1 MDKYEKIK
9 ELIDNASNIVILSGA
24 GVSVPSGIPDF
35 RSRNGLYEKHDNIET
50 VLNRSTFNNSKEK
63 FWTDYKNI
71 FYKKLLTINT
81 EPNAAHE
88 LAVFMKSLNKN
99 VKVITQNVDGL
110 YQKAGVLKEDILEIH
125 GNVRTLT
132 CTICGRKH
140 DTQEKLKDNTIPIC
154 NTNTYGHEYCLGY
167 LDVDVVLF
175 GDLVKEMPYA
185 NELVTNADLVF
196 VMGTSLQ
203 VQPFASLLTN
213 NKKRKNVLLNFTNI
227 SNRPFEV
234 KLLQDVAKSSQQI
247 IDLYKK

>member
-1 MDKYEKIK
+1 MNKYEKIK

-35 RSRNGLYEKHDNIET
+35 RSRNGLYEKYDNVEDI
-50 VLNRSTFNNSKEK
+50 LNRLNFINNKEK
-63 FWTDYKNI
+63 FWSDYKNI
-71 FYKKLLTINT
+71 FYNKLLAINT
-81 EPNAAHE
+81 IPNAAHE
-88 LAVFMKSLNKN
+88 LAVTIKSLNKN
-99 VKVITQNVDGL
+99 IKVITQNVDGL
-110 YQKAGVLKEDILEIH
+110 YQKAGVLDDDIIEIH
-125 GNVRTLT
+125 GSVKQLT

-140 DTQEKLKDNTIPIC
+140 SALEKLKGSSIPIC
-154 NTNTYGHEYCLGY
+154 NTKTYGNDYCLGY

-175 GDLVKEMPYA
+175 GDKVHQIPYA
-185 NELVTNADLVF
+185 ASLIQNADLVF

-227 SNRPFEV
+227 TNRPFEV

>member
-1 MDKYEKIK
+1 MNKYEKVK
-9 ELIDNASNIVILSGA
+9 ELIDKSKNIVILSGA

-35 RSRNGLYEKHDNIET
+35 RSRNGLYENHDDIEI
-50 VLNRSTFNNSKEK
+50 VLSRLKFISDKEK

-71 FYKKLLTINT
+71 FYKKLLTIDT

-110 YQKAGVLKEDILEIH
+110 YQKAGVLKEDIVEIH
-125 GNVRTLT
+125 GNVQTLT

-140 DTQEKLKDNTIPIC
+140 QTLEKLKNNTIPIC
-154 NTNTYGHEYCLGY
+154 DTNTYGNDYCLGY

-175 GDLVKEMPYA
+175 GDKVSEMPYA
-185 NELVTNADLVF
+185 IELINNADLVF

-234 KLLQDVAKSSQQI
+234 KLLQDVEVSSQAI
-247 IDLYKK
+247 INLYKK